1 MVKSLSTEARM
12 MSVAGDWRDE
22 GDGVEVRHLGTRD
35 ICLTRLGPAAA
46 PLTAVVVAGLKGLS
60 SSEHN
65 TNIALYSRVKKIE
78 DRKGERVKESPQET

>member
-35 ICLTRLGPAAA
+35 MLDPVGSC
-46 PLTAVVVAGLKGLS
+46 S
-60 SSEHN
+60 SSSDSGGGGWLEGFVVIR
-65 TNIALYSRVKKIE
+65 T
-78 DRKGERVKESPQET
+78 

>member
-1 MVKSLSTEARM
+1 MTGEKKVMV
-12 MSVAGDWRDE
+12 
-22 GDGVEVRHLGTRD
+22 TRSA
-35 ICLTRLGPAAA
+35 ILEHVTCLTRVGPAAA

>member
-1 MVKSLSTEARM
+1 MTGETKVMV
-12 MSVAGDWRDE
+12 WRSAILE
-22 GDGVEVRHLGTRD
+22 HVT
-35 ICLTRLGPAAA
+35 CLTRVGPAAA